1 MEKLEQEVNAP
12 EKMAETPSP
21 KKTAGKKKKFR
32 KNQVIITA
40 LAIMIAVAGYINYAD
55 STLSTKG
62 TADGTTADTST
73 VLKDISSL
81 DTDITDEVD
90 AGAAGDSS
98 RTITETP
105 GEAVLAGA
113 STYMAQA
120 RIDREQIRS
129 QNKDTLNEIINN
141 TNLSE
146 TERQSAVQSMVEMTD
161 LVEKVGNR
169 TPPRSQRLHRRRRKP
184 DRRNR
189 RHRRSDERSNRGT
202 ACPDR
207 RHRNPQNRNRR
218 RKHRHHPHE
227 LRRRHSR
234 RGECSVN
241 FDIHVKNPETQ
252 NHAFP
257 DFFT

>member
-1 MEKLEQEVNAP
+1 M
-12 EKMAETPSP
+12 
-21 KKTAGKKKKFR
+21 
-32 KNQVIITA
+32 
-40 LAIMIAVAGYINYAD
+40 
-55 STLSTKG
+55 
-62 TADGTTADTST
+62 
-73 VLKDISSL
+73 
-81 DTDITDEVD
+81 D
-90 AGAAGDSS
+90 AGTAGDSS
-98 RTITETP
+98 RTVTETP

-146 TERQSAVQSMVEMTD
+146 TERQSAVQSMVEMTE
-161 LVEKVGNR
+161 LVEKESATELLLEAKGFTDVVVNLTGE
-169 TPPRSQRLHRRRRKP
+169 TADIVVPMKEVTEEQRAQIEDIVNPAKP
-184 DRRNR
+184 ESGVENIVI
-189 RHRRSDERSNRGT
+189 T
-202 ACPDR
+202 
-207 RHRNPQNRNRR
+207 
-218 RKHRHHPHE
+218 PHE